1 MHFLVTGGS
10 GYLAQALGRF
20 LIAQNETVTLASR
33 NVITNLMEIPGC
45 RNIQIDFADDCSI
58 SSALDDIDVV
68 IHCAGIN
75 ASDSLK
81 NPTLAEQVNSK
92 NTLRIIEQAQG
103 RVKTFVY
110 ISTIHVYSDNLCGE
124 ITESSETVNEHPY
137 ALSHRNGEMH
147 VRKFAH
153 LFPEGAFSVRLANTF
168 GIPINTESSGWDLV
182 INDLCRQAVQKNKIQ
197 LNSNP
202 SIARNF
208 LPIDIASAGIYELV
222 LKRDVYKSIR
232 VFNLG
237 ADQNMTLGEVSNLI
251 SKACLELFGLNIKPE
266 YPSPTIIL
274 QDDSFKFTSMY
285 IHFKSVDI
293 FDAIRNLLREIHIMN
308 INGQI

>member
-10 GYLAQALGRF
+10 GYLAQALGHF
-20 LIAQNETVTLASR
+20 LITQNETVTLASR
-33 NVITNLMEIPGC
+33 NAITNLMEIPGC

-75 ASDSLK
+75 AYDSLK

-110 ISTIHVYSDNLCGE
+110 ISTIHVYSDNLRGE
-124 ITESSETVNEHPY
+124 ITESSKTVNEHPY
-137 ALSHRNGEMH
+137 ALSHLNGEMH

-182 INDLCRQAVQKNKIQ
+182 INNLCRQAVQKNKIQ

-202 SIARNF
+202 LIARNF
-208 LPIDIASAGIYELV
+208 LPIDIASAGIYELI
-222 LKRDVYKSIR
+222 LKRDVYKSIQ

-237 ADQNMTLGEVSNLI
+237 ADKNMTLGEVSILI

-266 YPSPTIIL
+266 YPNPTNIL

-285 IHFKSVDI
+285 IQFKSVDI
-293 FDAIRNLLREIHIMN
+293 FDAIRNLLREIQIMN